1 MDLSLLTNTARQL
14 GRTVSKHSPTIL
26 TGLGIAGFIST
37 VVMAVK
43 ATPKAMEILEY
54 ERNFRFDEYGTDY
67 ETPISP
73 VDTIELTWKLYAPSA
88 LMGVTSIA
96 CIIGATSIQNRRAA
110 ALSSLF
116 AVAESTLKEYQAK
129 VVKTIGENKEQKIR
143 AEITG
148 DELKKNPLEPKAI
161 IVSGLGDTLCYDV
174 YTGRYFK
181 GDVESIKRTV
191 NEFNHRLLKEMQL
204 PLNDLYF
211 ELGLESVESGRDIG
225 WDVEKGLVD
234 IDISAKLASGDVP
247 CVVLTFTNRPTKL
260 W

>member
-1 MDLSLLTNTARQL
+1 MDLTLITNTARQL

-37 VVMAVK
+37 VVMAVR
-43 ATPKAMEILEY
+43 ATPKAIEVLDR

-73 VDTIELTWKLYAPSA
+73 VDTVELTWKLYAPSA
-88 LMGVTSIA
+88 LMGATSIA

-143 AEITG
+143 AEIAG
-148 DELKKNPLEPKAI
+148 DELKKNPLDSKAI
-161 IVSGLGDTLCYDV
+161 IVSGLGDTLCYDA

-181 GDVESIKRTV
+181 GDVEDIKRTI
-191 NEFNHRLLKEMQL
+191 NEFNHRLLKEMQI
-204 PLNDLYF
+204 PINDLYY

-225 WDVEKGLVD
+225 WDVEKGLVE

-247 CVVLTFTNRPTKL
+247 CVVLTFTNKPTKL

>member
-1 MDLSLLTNTARQL
+1 MDLSILRNTARQL
-14 GRTVSKHSPTIL
+14 ARTVTKHSPTIL
-26 TGLGIAGFIST
+26 TALGITGFVST
-37 VVMAVK
+37 VIMAVR
-43 ATPKAMEILEY
+43 ATPKAIEILDY
-54 ERNFRFDEYGTDY
+54 ERDFRYKEYGTDY
-67 ETPISP
+67 NAVINIP
-73 VDTIELTWKLYAPSA
+73 DTIELTWKVYAPST

-96 CIIGATSIQNRRAA
+96 CIIGATSINNRRNV

-129 VVKTIGENKEQKIR
+129 VVSTIGESKERKIR
-143 AEITG
+143 SEISG

-161 IVSGLGDTLCYDV
+161 IVSGLGDTLCYDQ

-181 GDVESIKRTV
+181 GDVETIKKTI

-211 ELGLESVESGRDIG
+211 DLGLEAVESGRDIG
-225 WDVEKGLVD
+225 WDVERGLIE

-247 CVVLTFTNRPTKL
+247 CVVLTFKNKPTKL